1 MMKLAARLTKV
12 IVWAVCIGVF
22 CLFCF
27 VLYSIV
33 HNRCDKER
41 SNCKVLRNL
50 DNDLLFET
58 GSCCWLVAS
67 TACAHGTLLVRMA
80 TACST
85 FAAAA
90 AVHLSVLLQSLQG
103 SSTSSF
109 VSAPPGERPVSW
121 LGDETVSRTLLSVCH
136 IIDSNAAS
144 DYTET
149 EATIFFENFSGTKEN
164 LHRHQD
170 CT

>member
-1 MMKLAARLTKV
+1 MTSHFLRLQSRVYDEAGGSTYK
-12 IVWAVCIGVF
+12 AY
-22 CLFCF
+22 CLGGLYRCVLSFCF

-58 GSCCWLVAS
+58 GSCCWLVGS

-85 FAAAA
+85 SAAAA

-149 EATIFFENFSGTKEN
+149 EATTSFCIF
-164 LHRHQD
+164 
-170 CT
+170 